1 MPAPIAEA
9 PLPFFI
15 RHAEYL
21 EREKH
26 SGLPPIGLSFDDV
39 FIPPEFSSISSRK
52 STEISLSTSVAPGL
66 EVNSPIMTANMDTVT
81 EWQMAQEIAL
91 LGGVG
96 VIHRY
101 LSPDEQA
108 RQVKIVKE
116 KTRAMEDRP
125 LTVHPDATA
134 KDIILLWRKHKRGYV
149 LVQDTEGNFLGMA
162 TEKDVK
168 SAINEDDAVSS
179 FMTPKDKLIT
189 VPEGTILEQAVLV
202 MKTNK
207 IEKVPVVSPDGRI
220 VGVFTIK
227 DAEIYKSHPNA
238 SRDNKGRLIVG
249 AAVGVKDVALELER
263 AHKLVEAGVDFI
275 VIDIAHGDSENMM
288 RMLRA
293 LVSDENINL
302 PIIAGNI
309 ATGDAAKRLI
319 DNGAKG
325 LKVGIGPGWAC
336 DTRVIAGVGRA
347 QISAIASVAA
357 IAVPQGITVIADG
370 GMRAPGDL
378 VKALV
383 AGADIGMFGGMFA
396 GTTETP
402 GIIIRKEGK
411 RYKRYQGMA
420 SNAARSRALGGDQD
434 ESQDAAPEGREK
446 EVLLKGPAGEVY
458 RWIEGGLRSGMSYIN
473 ARTIDEMRIKGNLER
488 VTGEGAR
495 EQYGDIKS

>member
-1 MPAPIAEA
+1 MPAALEVAE
-9 PLPFFI
+9 PFYI
-15 RHAEYL
+15 RHARYL
-21 EREKH
+21 ESERY

-52 STEISLSTSVAPGL
+52 SQEISLRTLVAPGV
-66 EVNSPIMTANMDTVT
+66 EVNSPIMTSNMDTVT
-81 EWQMAQEIAL
+81 EWEMAQEIAL

-108 RQVKIVKE
+108 RQVKTVKE

-125 LTVHPDATA
+125 LTVHQDATA
-134 KDIILLWRKHKRGYV
+134 KDIKLLWKKHKRGYV
-149 LVQDTEGNFLGMA
+149 LVQDTNGNFLGMA

-168 SAINEDDAVSS
+168 SAIDEDDVVSS
-179 FMTPKDKLIT
+179 FMIPMDKLIT
-189 VPEGTILEQAVLV
+189 VPEGTTLEQAVLV
-202 MKTNK
+202 MRMSK
-207 IEKVPVVSPDGRI
+207 IEKVPVLSAAGQI
-220 VGVFTIK
+220 VGVFTTK
-227 DAEIYKSHPNA
+227 DAEIYRSHPNA
-238 SRDNKGRLIVG
+238 SRDKKGRLIVG
-249 AAVGVKDVALELER
+249 AAVGVKDVALEIER
-263 AHKLVEAGVDFI
+263 AHKLVEAGADFI

-288 RMLRA
+288 RMLKA
-293 LVSDENINL
+293 LAHNIAV

-319 DNGAKG
+319 GEGAKG

-396 GTTETP
+396 GTNETP
-402 GIIIRKEGK
+402 GTIFKKDGK
-411 RYKRYQGMA
+411 RYKRYEGMA
-420 SNAARSRALGGDQD
+420 SDSARKRARAGDQ
-434 ESQDAAPEGREK
+434 EVFQDAPEGRQR
-446 EVLLKGPAGEVY
+446 EVLLKGPAGEVF
-458 RWIEGGLRSGMSYIN
+458 RWIEGGLRSGASYIN
-473 ARTIDEMRIKGNLER
+473 AHTMAEMRINGNLER
-488 VTGEGAR
+488 VTGAGAS

>member
-1 MPAPIAEA
+1 MPAPLAEA
-9 PLPFFI
+9 PVPFYI
-15 RHAEYL
+15 RHAGYL
-21 EREKH
+21 ERERN
-26 SGLPPIGLSFDDV
+26 SGMPPVGLSFDDV
-39 FIPPEFSSISSRK
+39 LVQPNFSTISSRK
-52 STEISLSTSVAPGL
+52 GPEISLVTSVASGL

-81 EWQMAQEIAL
+81 EWEMAQEIAL

-116 KTRAMEDRP
+116 KTRAMEDKP
-125 LTVHPDATA
+125 LSVHLDATA
-134 KDIILLWRKHKRGYV
+134 KDIKKLWSLNRRGYV
-149 LVQDTEGNFLGMA
+149 FVQDADGNFLGMA

-168 SAINEDDAVSS
+168 SAINEDDPISS

-189 VPEGTILEQAVLV
+189 VLEGTTLEQAVLV
-202 MKTNK
+202 MRTRK
-207 IEKVPVVSPDGRI
+207 IEKVPVVSEDGRI
-220 VGVFTIK
+220 VGVFTTK

-238 SRDNKGRLIVG
+238 SRDKKGRLIVG
-249 AAVGVKDVALELER
+249 AAVGVKNKALEIER
-263 AHKLVEAGVDFI
+263 AHKLVEAGVDI
-275 VIDIAHGDSENMM
+275 IIIDIAHGDSENMTK
-288 RMLRA
+288 MLQA
-293 LVSDENINL
+293 LVSDENIKV

-319 DNGAKG
+319 DKGVKG

-370 GMRAPGDL
+370 GMRSPGDL

-396 GTTETP
+396 GTNETP
-402 GIIIRKEGK
+402 GTVFKKDGQRFK
-411 RYKRYQGMA
+411 RYRGMA
-420 SNAARSRALGGDQD
+420 SDSARNNARGSDNVELQD
-434 ESQDAAPEGREK
+434 APEGREK
-446 EVLLKGPAGEVY
+446 EVLLKGPAGDIY
-458 RWIEGGLRSGMSYIN
+458 RLIEGGLRSGASYIG
-473 ARTIDEMRIKGNLER
+473 AHTIPDMRLKGTFER
-488 VTGEGAR
+488 VTGAGAG
-495 EQYGDIKS
+495 EQYGKIKS